1 MQSATLFSQID
12 LARVAIWLFW
22 LFFAGLVLWL
32 QRESKREGYP
42 LVSDRSDKVLVQGFP
57 AMPGPKTFLLPH
69 GGTAVVPK
77 APSNAPYLAEPTA
90 RFPGAPLTP
99 IGDPMLSRAGPGAY
113 ALRHDGPDLMF
124 DDSTPKIV
132 PLRTLPEFSVSE
144 SDPDPRGWEV
154 VGCDGIV
161 AGIAVDLWLDKAD
174 MLFRFLEVEVPTEA
188 GARRMM
194 LPMPLI
200 RVDEARKLV
209 LVKTLMA
216 KHFATAPTLRAADTI
231 TVTEEDMVQ
240 AYCAAGQL
248 YATRDRS
255 EPLL

>member
-32 QRESKREGYP
+32 HRENKREGYP
-42 LVSDRSDKVLVQGFP
+42 LVSDRSDNVLVQGFP

-69 GGTAVVPK
+69 GGTAVNPK
-77 APSNAPYLAEPTA
+77 PPVHAPYLAEPTA
-90 RFPGAPLTP
+90 KFPGAPLAP

-132 PLRTLPEFSVSE
+132 PLRTLPEFSVSPD
-144 SDPDPRGWEV
+144 DPDPRGWKV
-154 VGCDGIV
+154 VGADGIV
-161 AGIAVDLWLDKAD
+161 AGIAKDLWLDKAD

-188 GARRMM
+188 GPRQMM
-194 LPMPLI
+194 LPIPLM
-200 RVDEARKLV
+200 RVDEERKLV
-209 LVKTLMA
+209 RVKSLLA
-216 KHFATAPTLRAADTI
+216 KHFATAPTLKFPDTI
-231 TVTEEDMVQ
+231 TVTEEDAAQ

-248 YATRDRS
+248 YATRGRS